1 MPARDALCTR
11 PCLGQTTCPFDGWL
25 RVRQRNEP
33 GGVTPRAEQ
42 QRDCEHALIL
52 PAARC
57 GTEQTSFRGESTPCA
72 RPGLISFGAEMG
84 SKLIG
89 EGVETATEQATL
101 QSLGVPYA
109 QGYYLGRPAALP
121 RI

>member
-1 MPARDALCTR
+1 
-11 PCLGQTTCPFDGWL
+11 
-25 RVRQRNEP
+25 
-33 GGVTPRAEQ
+33 
-42 QRDCEHALIL
+42 
-52 PAARC
+52 
-57 GTEQTSFRGESTPCA
+57 
-72 RPGLISFGAEMG
+72 LISFGAEMG

-89 EGVETATEQATL
+89 EGVETATELATL